1 MSSILTNNS
10 AMVALQ
16 TLKSVNRSLMDTQS
30 QISTGKQVASA
41 KDNSAV
47 WAISKAMDSDV
58 KGFQAISESLALGE
72 ATVAVA
78 RNAAETV
85 TDLLTD
91 MKGRIVAA
99 QEANVDRASIQA
111 DINELTEQIG
121 SVVNA
126 AQFNGLNLVNGSSS
140 DPMEILSSL
149 NRDAS
154 GTVTDEQIEVARRDL
169 SVTGGVSATFGATP
183 FADQADANA
192 LIEAGGF
199 DTNFNLAESIA
210 DGATTTIADEG
221 SLTFTIGEV
230 NEGASYRVVLDNVTV
245 NVVGGGTTT
254 GQRTF
259 EYVAQATDGTA
270 DVARALTNQISAFFG
285 AATDT
290 ESAYSVAQGTGTATN
305 TFTVTNGAAGGATNE
320 GMDVFVQASLGGEP
334 GSAPGAGGLGA
345 VSTIDVTTDSG
356 ASSALTA
363 IDGLIQQAID
373 AAAAFGSAQSRIET
387 QSGFV
392 SKLMDSLKSGIG
404 TLVDANMEEASARLQ
419 ALQVQQQLGI
429 QALSIANQAPQNIL
443 ALFR

>member
-1 MSSILTNNS
+1 MSSILTNTS

-30 QISTGKQVASA
+30 QISTGKSVASA

-47 WAISKAMDSDV
+47 WAISKSMDSDV

-111 DINELTEQIG
+111 DIDELTEQIG

-149 NRDAS
+149 NRDAN

-169 SVTGGVSATFGATP
+169 SVTGGVSATFGDDDLA
-183 FADQADANA
+183 AADALA
-192 LIEAGGF
+192 LIDDGGTVIGD
-199 DTNFNLAESIA
+199 DTAYT
-210 DGATTTIADEG
+210 GANNTSSVGNGGGTNTW
-221 SLTFTIGEV
+221 TIGEV
-230 NEGASYRVVLDNVTV
+230 YEGASYQVILDDVTV

-270 DVARALTNQISAFFG
+270 DVARALTNQINAFFG
-285 AATDT
+285 AATNGTDYT
-290 ESAYSVAQGTGTATN
+290 VAQGTGANVNQFTITNNTGTDILAFTRAQENGTA
-305 TFTVTNGAAGGATNE
+305 
-320 GMDVFVQASLGGEP
+320 

-363 IDGLIQQAID
+363 IDGLIQQSID

-419 ALQVQQQLGI
+419 ALQVQQQLAT
-429 QALSIANQAPQNIL
+429 QSLSIANQAPQNIL